1 MTIPDSGRLIT
12 DVTDAMRD
20 VSETIILPRF
30 NQLAE
35 GEVRSKTNPRDLVT
49 IADEEAE
56 QTLTPILRNLLPGS
70 LVIGEEAAAAD
81 PKVLERLQSDEYVWI
96 IDPIDGTS
104 NFVHGRAV
112 FAVMIALVRKGE
124 TILGWIHEP
133 LENRTLVGQRGAG
146 THRFSDGKSVALRI
160 AVPQSLDL
168 GSMVAALYNPAVWP
182 LKDKFARI
190 SRLGSAAHDYWAL
203 VENRLHVICYS
214 WLKPW
219 DHAAGA
225 LIHTE
230 AGGYNCLLS
239 GAPYNAARANQ
250 NGLLAAPS
258 REIWEAVH
266 SLIPPAP

>member
-1 MTIPDSGRLIT
+1 MTISDSGRLIT
-12 DVTDAMRD
+12 NVTDAMRH

-35 GEVRSKTNPRDLVT
+35 GEVRSKSNPRDLVT
-49 IADEEAE
+49 IADEEGE
-56 QTLTPILRNLLPGS
+56 QALTPILRDLLPGS

-81 PKVLERLQSDEYVWI
+81 PKVLEHLLSEDYVWI

-133 LENRTLVGQRGAG
+133 IENRTLVGEKGAG
-146 THRFSDGKSVALRI
+146 THRFSDGKSVIMR
-160 AVPQSLDL
+160 VVPPQSQDL
-168 GSMVAALYNPAVWP
+168 SGMVAALYNPACAP
-182 LKDKFARI
+182 LKTSFARL

-203 VENRLHVICYS
+203 VENRLHVMCYA

-219 DHAAGA
+219 DHAAGV
-225 LIHTE
+225 LIHRE
-230 AGGYNCLLS
+230 AGGYNCLTS
-239 GAPYNAARANQ
+239 SVPYNAARANQ
-250 NGLLAAPS
+250 TGLLAAPT
-258 REIWEAVH
+258 REIWDAIRAQM
-266 SLIPPAP
+266 SLTN